1 MSDFEE
7 EVDLLE
13 EEFSRATK
21 FIERGH
27 DQFEQK
33 ELLKFYAFYKQ
44 ATSGKCDVPKPGIFN
59 MAGRAKWTAWNELGD
74 LSKPQAMQGYV
85 QHLTQ
90 LKPSWDQSSEDD
102 SEYKPQKGSWVSVS
116 TFAHEEDTAADKTLV
131 DFIKEGNLP
140 QLEQALANPEV
151 PALINEL
158 DDDGLGLIHWA
169 ADRGNEHVLK
179 LILAVPGR
187 DLDLRDSGGQTALH
201 YASSCGNRDCVRVL
215 VEAGADKSAKDDE
228 GESVEEVAFDA
239 AIKELL
245 NHLPPPHHRSNGA
258 SLRRP
263 EMYLPAV
270 QNRVPEDRGVLRPR
284 GLCPLLHVQKRH
296 R

>member
-1 MSDFEE
+1 
-7 EVDLLE
+7 
-13 EEFSRATK
+13 
-21 FIERGH
+21 
-27 DQFEQK
+27 
-33 ELLKFYAFYKQ
+33 
-44 ATSGKCDVPKPGIFN
+44 

-90 LKPSWDQSSEDD
+90 LKPTWDQSSEDD
-102 SEYKPQKGSWVSVS
+102 SDYKPQKGSWVSVS
-116 TFAHEEDTAADKTLV
+116 TFAHEEDTAGDKTLV

-151 PALINEL
+151 PSLINEL
-158 DDDGLGLIHWA
+158 DDEGLGLIHWA

-245 NHLPPPHHRSNGA
+245 
-258 SLRRP
+258 
-263 EMYLPAV
+263 
-270 QNRVPEDRGVLRPR
+270 
-284 GLCPLLHVQKRH
+284 K
-296 R
+296 

>member
-1 MSDFEE
+1 MSDFDE

-13 EEFSRATK
+13 EEFARATK

-59 MAGRAKWTAWNELGD
+59 MAGRAKWSAWNDLGD
-74 LSKPQAMQGYV
+74 LSKELAMKGYV
-85 QHLTQ
+85 EHLNQ
-90 LKPSWDQSSEDD
+90 LKPNWDTSSEDD
-102 SEYKPQKGSWVSVS
+102 YDYKPQKGSWVSVS
-116 TFAHEEDTAADKTLV
+116 TFAHEENPATASDKTLV

-140 QLEQALANPEV
+140 ELEQALANPEV
-151 PALINEL
+151 PSLINEL
-158 DDDGLGLIHWA
+158 DDEGLGLVHWA

-179 LILAVPGR
+179 LVLAVPGR
-187 DLDLRDSGGQTALH
+187 DLDLKDSGGQTALH

-215 VEAGADKSAKDDE
+215 VEAGADKNARDDE
-228 GESVEEVAFDA
+228 GESVEDVAFDA

-245 NHLPPPHHRSNGA
+245 
-258 SLRRP
+258 
-263 EMYLPAV
+263 
-270 QNRVPEDRGVLRPR
+270 
-284 GLCPLLHVQKRH
+284 K
-296 R
+296 